1 MEILYIF
8 HCRVYKIETNK
19 SQYIKYR
26 NQKSLHTHAHAP
38 AAKMSIHTLIAAATI
53 AHDNIVV
60 DVPPTPRA
68 EVDEESKY
76 PRSPQEVAA
85 LDLSFINDTWAAD
98 MLRDAMNA
106 VVLAQEKPEI
116 IKQKIDVWTYLS
128 TYEPPRGE
136 GFMFSRGD
144 LVVESVQYNMQVG
157 HSGGSMAHTM
167 RHLQLLAKIGFPQY
181 RDGYTKK
188 QS

>member
-1 MEILYIF
+1 L
-8 HCRVYKIETNK
+8 KTNK
-19 SQYIKYR
+19 NQYIKYR
-26 NQKSLHTHAHAP
+26 TQKLVPTP
-38 AAKMSIHTLIAAATI
+38 AAQMSIHTLIAAATI
-53 AHDNIVV
+53 AHDNIDV
-60 DVPPTPRA
+60 DIASTPRA
-68 EVDEESKY
+68 EVEEESKY
-76 PRSPQEVAA
+76 PRSLQEVAA
-85 LDLSFINDTWAAD
+85 LDLSFLDDTWAAD

-106 VVLAQEKPEI
+106 VVLSQEKPEI
-116 IKQKIDVWTYLS
+116 IKQKIDVWMYLS

-144 LVVESVQYNMQVG
+144 LVVESVQHYMQVG
-157 HSGGSMAHTM
+157 HSGGSMALTM